1 MYIFLAI
8 IIHNS
13 VNGTCQG
20 HTEMLLGD
28 CRTVLH
34 TFIHQH
40 NDVTD
45 FLISW
50 DFYILM
56 TIWTNQTRINF
67 VKWKLSFISSL
78 MPMLNFIVH

>member
-1 MYIFLAI
+1 MEVIQLLVAEINKFCNKYLDILDDSGHSQLPDMTVKEMYIFLAI

-45 FLISW
+45 FLIS
-50 DFYILM
+50 
-56 TIWTNQTRINF
+56 
-67 VKWKLSFISSL
+67 
-78 MPMLNFIVH
+78 